1 MAVLGDPQSFPI
13 TADQPR
19 DLLSWYGRTKTI
31 GEESIKTF
39 ADGAL
44 PAHLLLKSNLYGE
57 HVVDDTIISKPTV
70 INFFIDRA
78 LSGEILTVYEPGTQA
93 RNFVHVK
100 DVAKAYVRSVEQLL
114 KQVSREEPGV
124 VTYGIAGK
132 EDMSVIEVAQIV
144 QETAQTQGLDVEIE
158 YTNNPRSDETLVE
171 QFPVDTSRAKNQL
184 SWERSQ
190 IVSGSV
196 RNLFTQQL

>member
-1 MAVLGDPQSFPI
+1 
-13 TADQPR
+13 
-19 DLLSWYGRTKTI
+19 
-31 GEESIKTF
+31 
-39 ADGAL
+39 
-44 PAHLLLKSNLYGE
+44 
-57 HVVDDTIISKPTV
+57 
-70 INFFIDRA
+70 
-78 LSGEILTVYEPGTQA
+78 
-93 RNFVHVK
+93 
-100 DVAKAYVRSVEQLL
+100 L